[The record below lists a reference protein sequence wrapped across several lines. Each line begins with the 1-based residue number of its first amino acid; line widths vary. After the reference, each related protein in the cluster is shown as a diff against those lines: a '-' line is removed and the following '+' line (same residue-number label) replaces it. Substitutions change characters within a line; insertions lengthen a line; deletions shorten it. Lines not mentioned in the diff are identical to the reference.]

1 MIAIISF
8 LLLSLVLPRY
18 CCMVSSISYIC
29 MKNHAASYVY
39 FTFISRILLVYAWY
53 GIIIKI
59 IIYLCNRHYYYIFS
73 TNIVASYTYIYFL
86 SQFLSPFPFL
96 FHKNISFLSYMCMN
110 NIQSNDLNLQSF
122 QISKNCKKKLTKK
135 GKQIHYILFGF
146 EQYFTTL

>member
-1 MIAIISF
+1 MSKKYKDDHHQSLLSNIIEVYKDFHAIIVSNFSCNKYLMIAIISF

-73 TNIVASYTYIYFL
+73 TNIVASYTYIFFIL
-86 SQFLSPFPFL
+86 VLIAFSLPF
-96 FHKNISFLSYMCMN
+96 S
-110 NIQSNDLNLQSF
+110 
-122 QISKNCKKKLTKK
+122 
-135 GKQIHYILFGF
+135 
-146 EQYFTTL
+146 

>member
-1 MIAIISF
+1 MSKKYKDDHQQSLLGTVNIKNKDFPAIIVSNLSSNKYLMIAIISF

-29 MKNHAASYVY
+29 MKNHAPSYVY

-73 TNIVASYTYIYFL
+73 TNIVASYTYIFFIL
-86 SQFLSPFPFL
+86 VLIAFSLPF
-96 FHKNISFLSYMCMN
+96 S
-110 NIQSNDLNLQSF
+110 
-122 QISKNCKKKLTKK
+122 
-135 GKQIHYILFGF
+135 
-146 EQYFTTL
+146 